1 MYNGICSQCNDFI
14 LWSDLYSEY
23 FRIHFLTFS
32 WQVGDDR
39 SDGDIRGRDMD
50 EDDSGRPKFTVSLR
64 NCYNNITAHK
74 RGNINNSA

>member
-1 MYNGICSQCNDFI
+1 MGYAVSAMILSFGQIFI
-14 LWSDLYSEY
+14 LTI
-23 FRIHFLTFS
+23 FRMHFLTFS
-32 WQVGDDR
+32 WQVADDR

-74 RGNINNSA
+74 RGNIHNSA